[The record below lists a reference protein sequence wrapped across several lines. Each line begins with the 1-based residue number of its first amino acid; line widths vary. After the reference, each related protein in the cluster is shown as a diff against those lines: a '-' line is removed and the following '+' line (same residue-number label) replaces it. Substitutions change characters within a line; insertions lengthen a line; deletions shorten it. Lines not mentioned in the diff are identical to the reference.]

1 MPLCPA
7 AVQGWAKRRALG
19 CVIHASHPYIMLC
32 KMCFSRFCL
41 LSDLTYVHCS
51 TLDSEFDQIAAEL
64 EGAEREEKDEESGGE
79 ESAEVCGMRPSS
91 EQSEY
96 LKQCSQPL
104 PTPFSQHR
112 VYISQSLARLGSKSA
127 KCTKK
132 S

>member
-1 MPLCPA
+1 
-7 AVQGWAKRRALG
+7 
-19 CVIHASHPYIMLC
+19 
-32 KMCFSRFCL
+32 MCFSRFCL

-96 LKQCSQPL
+96 LKYSSVANLCQL
-104 PTPFSQHR
+104 H
-112 VYISQSLARLGSKSA
+112 LANIGSTFRKIWPD
-127 KCTKK
+127 
-132 S
+132 